1 MKRWNEQLQM
11 LQEQIVRQH
20 QLQSRKRELK
30 KQLEVLAE
38 REREL
43 QAQCVAEQADVDR
56 LNGRSL
62 AAWFYAVTGQKAEKL
77 EKEQREAYEAAVR
90 HDAVERELKSVTQD
104 LCSTD
109 MELRELAGCEQR
121 YRDVAAQK
129 KEAIRQAGGVSAER
143 IDQLEAMLLQCEQM
157 RRELRE
163 AVQAGNAAVTTAE
176 RILSELD
183 TAEGWGTWDLLGGGL
198 VSDLVKHD
206 HLDSAQSLVEDLQ
219 VRLRK
224 FRTELTDV
232 SVQADLQVNIDGFLR
247 FADFFFDDI
256 FSSWAVLDHIGR
268 SKAQV
273 EQVRDQVQEILRK
286 LKTMQD
292 ETERNA
298 LKAKGELE
306 ALVLNME

>member
-1 MKRWNEQLQM
+1 MKQWNEQLQM

-20 QLQSRKRELK
+20 QLQKRKNELK
-30 KQLEVLAE
+30 KQLEVLVE

-43 QAQCVAEQADVDR
+43 QAQCVAEQADVER

-90 HDAVERELKSVTQD
+90 HDAVERELKSVTED

-143 IDQLEAMLLQCEQM
+143 IDQLEAMLLRCEQM

-163 AVQAGNAAVTTAE
+163 AVLAGNAAMTTAE
-176 RILSELD
+176 RILGEMD
-183 TAEGWGTWDLLGGGL
+183 TAEDWGTWDLLGGGL

-206 HLDSAQSLVEDLQ
+206 HLDNAQGFVEELQ
-219 VRLRK
+219 MCLRK

-247 FADFFFDDI
+247 FADFFFDDV
-256 FSSWAVLDHIGR
+256 FSSWAVLDNIRR
-268 SKAQV
+268 SRAQV
-273 EQVRDQVQEILRK
+273 EKVRDQVQGILRK
-286 LKTMQD
+286 LKNMQD

-298 LKAKGELE
+298 LQAKGELE

>member
-30 KQLEVLAE
+30 KQLEALAE

-43 QAQCVAEQADVDR
+43 QAQCAAEQADVDR

-129 KEAIRQAGGVSAER
+129 KEAIRQAGGVSAAR

-268 SKAQV
+268 SKEQV

>member
-273 EQVRDQVQEILRK
+273 EQVRNQVQEILRK

>member
-1 MKRWNEQLQM
+1 MKQWNEQLQM

-20 QLQSRKRELK
+20 QLQKRKNELK
-30 KQLEVLAE
+30 KQLEVLVE

-43 QAQCVAEQADVDR
+43 QAQCVAEQADVER

-90 HDAVERELKSVTQD
+90 HDAVERELKSVTED

-143 IDQLEAMLLQCEQM
+143 IDQLEAMLLRCEQM

-163 AVQAGNAAVTTAE
+163 AVLAGNAAMTTAE
-176 RILSELD
+176 RILGEMD
-183 TAEGWGTWDLLGGGL
+183 TAEDWGTWDLLGGGL

-206 HLDSAQSLVEDLQ
+206 HLDNAQGFVEELQ
-219 VRLRK
+219 MCLRK

-247 FADFFFDDI
+247 FADFFFDDV
-256 FSSWAVLDHIGR
+256 FSSWAVLDNIRR
-268 SKAQV
+268 SRAQV
-273 EQVRDQVQEILRK
+273 EKVRDQVQGILRK
-286 LKTMQD
+286 LKNMQD

-298 LKAKGELE
+298 LQVKGELE

>member
-30 KQLEVLAE
+30 KQLEALAE

-268 SKAQV
+268 SKEQV

>member
-30 KQLEVLAE
+30 KQLEALAE

>member
-30 KQLEVLAE
+30 KQLEALAE

-43 QAQCVAEQADVDR
+43 QAQCAAEQADVDR

-273 EQVRDQVQEILRK
+273 EQVRDQVQGILRK

-292 ETERNA
+292 ETERNV

>member
-1 MKRWNEQLQM
+1 MKQWNEQLQM

-20 QLQSRKRELK
+20 QLQKRKNELK
-30 KQLEVLAE
+30 KQLEVLVE

-43 QAQCVAEQADVDR
+43 QAQCVAEQADVER

-90 HDAVERELKSVTQD
+90 HDAVERELKSVTED

-143 IDQLEAMLLQCEQM
+143 IDQLEAMLLRCEQM

-163 AVQAGNAAVTTAE
+163 AVLAGNAAMTTAE
-176 RILSELD
+176 RILGEMD
-183 TAEGWGTWDLLGGGL
+183 TAEDWGTWDLLGGGL

-206 HLDSAQSLVEDLQ
+206 HLDNAQGFVEELQ
-219 VRLRK
+219 MCLRK

-247 FADFFFDDI
+247 FADFFFDDV
-256 FSSWAVLDHIGR
+256 FSSWDVLDNIRR
-268 SKAQV
+268 SRAQV
-273 EQVRDQVQEILRK
+273 EKVRDQVQGILRK
-286 LKTMQD
+286 LKNMQD

-298 LKAKGELE
+298 LQAKGELE

>member
-30 KQLEVLAE
+30 KQLEALAE

-183 TAEGWGTWDLLGGGL
+183 TAEGWGTWDLLGGGV